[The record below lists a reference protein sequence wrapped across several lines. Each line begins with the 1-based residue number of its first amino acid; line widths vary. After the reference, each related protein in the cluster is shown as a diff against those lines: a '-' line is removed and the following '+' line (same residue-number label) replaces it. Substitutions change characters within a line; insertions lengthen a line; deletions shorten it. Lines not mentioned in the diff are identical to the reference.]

1 MPKGKLN
8 GLSGSVKRCDGT
20 QTAFPRGNDKMHSF
34 FLVVED
40 SGLEFRSLILGYSG
54 QEKITV
60 KHLRFGDFI
69 EVTNNGRYVLDQG
82 WFISVIINE
91 KERVYLA
98 LEDLE
103 ASLKGKQM
111 MTFTDVLTKLNEWGH
126 QLNLALDQKN
136 KEWFMFVTRKL
147 LKLQTA
153 IS

>member
-1 MPKGKLN
+1 MICTFNLGDVWT
-8 GLSGSVKRCDGT
+8 GEDHDQCIYASET
-20 QTAFPRGNDKMHSF
+20 
-34 FLVVED
+34 LV
-40 SGLEFRSLILGYSG
+40 
-54 QEKITV
+54 
-60 KHLRFGDFI
+60 
-69 EVTNNGRYVLDQG
+69 EVTNNGRDDVLDQG